1 MPRKYLLFLLLA
13 IVIFQSY
20 SQSIFKLPIEGVYG
34 KDWFI
39 VNHVDEDTTN
49 GFVDAFCG
57 TKSYNGHYGTDFV
70 IRNFNH
76 MDDGVNVL
84 APANGVVF
92 KTQDGQFD
100 RNKKS
105 VIANGFGNYIGIK
118 HTING
123 QNYYTYYA
131 HLKKGSLKVD
141 SGDIVTQG
149 QVLAQVGS
157 SGNSEDP
164 HLHFEVYN
172 DTVVL
177 DPWDAPCQFTP
188 NTTLWIK
195 PPAYD
200 TSFAIISYGAFQQD
214 FIPFLDTLREPKLIA
229 AGEPF
234 GKDFFVLDTSKQY
247 RTAWFLAKGVRKD
260 DTIKVVWNLAD
271 KNKVFTYVADRDY
284 WYFYFWDVVKQD
296 TLKPN
301 YFMKDNVS
309 FYRNE
314 KQILGFVADGFLIS
328 VPEIEKFFSI
338 TATQQG
344 VEFKALAGQN
354 ILSVSGYTLMGQKL
368 KISLEQTAAH
378 TWLVQ
383 RSDNKQPV
391 FLQLQTTKGVFT
403 YKWMP
408 VFFDR

>member
-1 MPRKYLLFLLLA
+1 MSKNILIVLSFLFYVQVSA
-13 IVIFQSY
+13 
-20 SQSIFKLPIEGVYG
+20 QSIFTLPIEGKYNE
-34 KDWFI
+34 DWFI

-49 GFVDAFCG
+49 GFIDAFCG

-76 MDDGVNVL
+76 MDAGVNIL
-84 APANGVVF
+84 APANGQVF
-92 KTQDGQFD
+92 VTKDGLFD

-141 SGDIVTQG
+141 SGDMVTQG

-172 DTVVL
+172 DTIVL

-188 NTTLWIK
+188 NTTLWLN

-200 TSFAIISYGAFQQD
+200 TTFEIINYGAFQEN
-214 FIPFLDTLREPKLIA
+214 FIPFLDTIREPDSIA
-229 AGEPF
+229 APETYP
-234 GKDFFVLDTSKQY
+234 DFFQTNFDNKY
-247 RTAWFLAKGVRKD
+247 RTVWFLAKGVRKD
-260 DTIKVVWNLAD
+260 DIIEAKWLLQQNQKT
-271 KNKVFTYVADRDY
+271 FTYKADRDY
-284 WYFYFWDVVKQD
+284 WYFYFWDVVNQD
-296 TLKPN
+296 TLATN
-301 YFMKDNVS
+301 LFWNDNVEFFLNGKS
-309 FYRNE
+309 VLRFEADPFYST
-314 KQILGFVADGFLIS
+314 S
-328 VPEIEKFFSI
+328 VPEISKYFSI
-338 TATQQG
+338 AQTPNGLELRAVGTQEIQV
-344 VEFKALAGQN
+344 VE
-354 ILSVSGYTLMGQKL
+354 GYTILGQKL
-368 KISLEQTAAH
+368 KIKLEQNAAD
-378 TWLVQ
+378 TWTIKRENPQQVVML
-383 RSDNKQPV
+383 RIETNN
-391 FLQLQTTKGVFT
+391 GVFQ

-408 VFFDR
+408 TF